1 MSAALVAGAATADG
15 TAAYVQRQGASF
27 AEGHYS
33 DFLDTGIKISSIGVG
48 TFPGAATDAVDAAIA
63 DIVARALAGGLNL
76 VDSSAHYR
84 YGRSVH
90 AVGAGVQRALQA
102 GVPRSAMFLISK
114 GGFLTF
120 EGGRPPNPVV
130 WFEREIVDRGLGR
143 RQDLA
148 ATVHLLTPEYLRY
161 QIDCSRTAMG
171 VETLDAFL
179 IDQPE
184 VQTASIGKQ
193 DLIRRLDRA
202 FVAMEQAVRDG
213 LIKWYG
219 VSSFDSFRVPQDDK
233 VFLSLTSLQALAEHA
248 AKDVFGEGA
257 RHHFG
262 IVELPFSA
270 VMPEGFT
277 RFNQVTGQGN
287 EASTLQAALQLGLF
301 TVASHTL
308 FKGHLGRT
316 SLDTLM
322 QVMPRLPPAQ
332 QAIQFNRST
341 PGLGATLIGM
351 SNPAHLDDVLAVGRQ
366 PLIPRAA
373 YLAMFQKAE

>member
-1 MSAALVAGAATADG
+1 MSARPIAGAATAEATG
-15 TAAYVQRQGASF
+15 VYMCRQGARC
-27 AEGHYS
+27 ADGHYS
-33 DFLDTGIKISSIGVG
+33 DFLDTGIKISSIGIG

-76 VDSSAHYR
+76 IDSSAHYR
-84 YGRSVH
+84 YGRSVR
-90 AVGAGVQRALQA
+90 AVGVGVQRALRE

-143 RQDLA
+143 REDLA
-148 ATVHLLTPEYLRY
+148 ATVHLLTPEYLRH
-161 QIDCSRTAMG
+161 QIDYSRAAMG
-171 VETLDAFL
+171 VETIDAFL

-301 TVASHTL
+301 TMASHTL
-308 FKGHLGRT
+308 FKGHLART
-316 SLDTLM
+316 PLDALV
-322 QVMPRLPPAQ
+322 QAMPRLPAAQ

-341 PGLGATLIGM
+341 PGLGATLVGM
-351 SNPAHLDDVLAVGRQ
+351 SRVTHLDDVLSVARQ
-366 PLIPRAA
+366 PLIPRSA
-373 YLAMFQKAE
+373 YLAMFQKAD